1 MKANQ
6 PTQQIGNDPTTTNN
20 NKETNNMATTT
31 TCPKCLGTGK
41 YNVPL
46 KDGSIGNCFT
56 CKGTGTKR
64 VNTNPMSQAQINLI
78 RSLYKEVK
86 GYMSERDRDI
96 LVEMMQEHI
105 RITNGELCDVDG
117 NPRYGYGLVT
127 VSWASAKID
136 ELKKLK
142 ARYVR

>member
-46 KDGSIGNCFT
+46 KDGSIGNCFA

-105 RITNGELCDVDG
+105 RITNGELC
-117 NPRYGYGLVT
+117 GYEGVPFTGYELLT

-136 ELKKLK
+136 ELKQLK

>member
-41 YNVPL
+41 YNIPL

-56 CKGTGTKR
+56 CKGTGVKK
-64 VNTNPMSQAQINLI
+64 VNTNPMSKAQVGKI
-78 RSLYKEVK
+78 RSLYKQLEEFLTK
-86 GYMSERDRDI
+86 EEQTELISIMRA
-96 LVEMMQEHI
+96 HI
-105 RITNGELCDVDG
+105 AGTQQQ
-117 NPRYGYGLVT
+117 T
-127 VSWASAKID
+127 VAWGSAKID
-136 ELKKLK
+136 ELINLQK
-142 ARYVR
+142 AIDNAYNG